1 MEDVAVATWCEVS
14 GGKLWAPLWVTPFP
28 GWSFS
33 LLWYPFY
40 CRKQSPALLSQVKLI
55 AVCQILWYAKVHKVC
70 LGTQKRKPRI
80 VRDFGLELD
89 QTWPFETQELEFMD
103 IQWSVKDKSFRVG
116 AFAQCLSGVHEV
128 LVSIPSVIPFH
139 GETQDLLGWS
149 SGFLLHLP
157 SALIRFLLL
166 G

>member
-1 MEDVAVATWCEVS
+1 MVPFLLQKTESSTVISSEAHCCVS
-14 GGKLWAPLWVTPFP
+14 DTV
-28 GWSFS
+28 
-33 LLWYPFY
+33 
-40 CRKQSPALLSQVKLI
+40 
-55 AVCQILWYAKVHKVC
+55 YAKVHKVC